1 MRYDDGT
8 QKKDEVFLMRCNG
21 DFLRA
26 FFQAALV
33 LYFQADMAVMAR
45 ELGYSIEALNQ
56 AMECRYDEM
65 ASRLFERL
73 TQYCIWKR
81 LSIDFLLKNAIPKD

>member
-8 QKKDEVFLMRCNG
+8 QKKETFLMRCNG

-33 LYFQADMAVMAR
+33 SYFQADMAVMAR
-45 ELGYSIEALNQ
+45 ELGYSIGALNQ
-56 AMECRYDEM
+56 AMECRDDEM
-65 ASRLFERL
+65 ASRL
-73 TQYCIWKR
+73 QKR
-81 LSIDFLLKNAIPKD
+81 RSIDFLLKNAIPKD

>member
-56 AMECRYDEM
+56 AMECRDDEM
-65 ASRLFERL
+65 TSRLFERL

-81 LSIDFLLKNAIPKD
+81 LSIDFLLKNVGSIG

>member
-8 QKKDEVFLMRCNG
+8 QKKETFLMRCNG

-33 LYFQADMAVMAR
+33 SYFQADMAVMAR

-56 AMECRYDEM
+56 AMECRDDEM
-65 ASRLFERL
+65 TSRLFERL

>member
-33 LYFQADMAVMAR
+33 SYFQADMAVMAR
-45 ELGYSIEALNQ
+45 ELGYSIGALNQ
-56 AMECRYDEM
+56 AMECRDDEM
-65 ASRLFERL
+65 TSRLFERL

-81 LSIDFLLKNAIPKD
+81 LSIDCLLKNVGSIG